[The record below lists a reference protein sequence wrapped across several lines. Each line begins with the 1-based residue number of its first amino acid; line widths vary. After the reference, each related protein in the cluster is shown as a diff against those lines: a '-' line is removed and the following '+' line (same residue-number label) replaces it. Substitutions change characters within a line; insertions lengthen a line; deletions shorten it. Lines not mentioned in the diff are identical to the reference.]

1 MWITYFHTY
10 AASEYFVNTSINTIN
25 AIATNY
31 QKYVNDRLNHSV
43 GSTYL
48 KSTYA
53 HIKNMIR
60 QFHHEDDFKKEVKLI
75 QGVKLIDQDFH

>member
-1 MWITYFHTY
+1 MRKEVWITYYHTY

-25 AIATNY
+25 AIIATDY

-53 HIKNMIR
+53 HIKNKIG
-60 QFHHEDDFKKEVKLI
+60 QSHHEMKKKIKKGLT
-75 QGVKLIDQDFH
+75 

>member
-1 MWITYFHTY
+1 M
-10 AASEYFVNTSINTIN
+10 N

-31 QKYVNDRLNHSV
+31 QKYVNDWLNHSV

-53 HIKNMIR
+53 HIKNKIG
-60 QFHHEDDFKKEVKLI
+60 QFQYEDDFKKR
-75 QGVKLIDQDFH
+75 G

>member
-1 MWITYFHTY
+1 M
-10 AASEYFVNTSINTIN
+10 N

-31 QKYVNDRLNHSV
+31 QKYVNDWLNHSV

-53 HIKNMIR
+53 HIKNKIG
-60 QFHHEDDFKKEVKLI
+60 QFHHEDDFKKRGSI
-75 QGVKLIDQDFH
+75 NSRG